1 MGLDYQKYNPEVK
14 VTVQGVDPRVADLA
28 DKLRRVHHMAV
39 NSLGPNY
46 PDVDY
51 MQRDGTEGSG
61 SGAGPDFDEEERDDE
76 EGLRGSGSGDGPGH
90 DGMSITK
97 LLIRILL
104 ESVG

>member
-1 MGLDYQKYNPEVK
+1 
-14 VTVQGVDPRVADLA
+14 
-28 DKLRRVHHMAV
+28 MAV

-90 DGMSITK
+90 DGNISYNVTFPQNVIFGNCFEK
-97 LLIRILL
+97 Q
-104 ESVG
+104 SVT